1 MWRAQGNVVT
11 RGEGLQIPLKKL
23 SEFEAELYKSSE
35 KRQWLWIGA
44 MAISQN
50 ANQKFGRNPGR
61 KQMRKEALMNENNV
75 LQSL

>member
-23 SEFEAELYKSSE
+23 PEFEAELYKS
-35 KRQWLWIGA
+35 L
-44 MAISQN
+44 
-50 ANQKFGRNPGR
+50 GRNPGR
-61 KQMRKEALMNENNV
+61 KQMRKEALMNGNNV